1 MEKAF
6 STTSPFENDNMDP
19 KSFCLSHSNVDGL
32 VSSVNFMKSNRS
44 VVVVVA
50 EREGDPPATQD
61 AVEIVKESGITSSPR
76 SRL

>member
-6 STTSPFENDNMDP
+6 SYYSPFENDNMDP
-19 KSFCLSHSNVDGL
+19 KLFCLPHSNMDGL

-44 VVVVVA
+44 VVVA
-50 EREGDPPATQD
+50 ERKGDPPATQD